1 MILYIESPEDFTEK
15 LLELTDE
22 LNNVAGYKINLQKS
36 VVFLYT
42 NNEISESIETI
53 LFKLH
58 PKQTGKKPRNK
69 ANHRGKRF
77 IF

>member
-42 NNEISESIETI
+42 NNKI
-53 LFKLH
+53 LEKA
-58 PKQTGKKPRNK
+58 KKNP
-69 ANHRGKRF
+69 
-77 IF
+77 I

>member
-53 LFKLH
+53 LFKITS
-58 PKQTGKKPRNK
+58 KTNRQKT
-69 ANHRGKRF
+69 
-77 IF
+77 